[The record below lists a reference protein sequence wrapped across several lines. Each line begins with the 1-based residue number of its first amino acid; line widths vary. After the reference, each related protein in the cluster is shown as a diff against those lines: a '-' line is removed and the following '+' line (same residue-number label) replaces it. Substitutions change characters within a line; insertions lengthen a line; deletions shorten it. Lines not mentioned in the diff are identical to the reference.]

1 MKTRNLS
8 PLFRSVV
15 MKTSITFSTI
25 AVLLG
30 ITGLSYAAQVT
41 SPLLPTGTGTSGA
54 CYIRNV
60 GSSPISLQATIFQ
73 NVDFPVIVNF
83 QNCNNAPLP
92 AGRTCVVLVNDLP
105 DDVFFSCSAV
115 VSGSAKN
122 LRGTVEVRDISPTL
136 KVLAAEEL
144 R

>member
-1 MKTRNLS
+1 MKIS
-8 PLFRSVV
+8 
-15 MKTSITFSTI
+15 
-25 AVLLG
+25 AVLTAAAALLG
-30 ITGLSYAAQVT
+30 MTGLSHAAT
-41 SPLLPTGTGTSGA
+41 IASPLLPTGTGTSGA

-60 GSSPISLQATIFQ
+60 GTKPISLQATISQ

-83 QNCNNAPLP
+83 QNCNNAPLA

-115 VSGSAKN
+115 VAGSEKN
-122 LRGTVEVRDISPTL
+122 LSGTVEVRDVSPIL

>member
-1 MKTRNLS
+1 MKTY
-8 PLFRSVV
+8 
-15 MKTSITFSTI
+15 
-25 AVLLG
+25 AVLTAAASLLG
-30 ITGLSYAAQVT
+30 ITGLSHAAQIS

-60 GSSPISLQATIFQ
+60 GSSPISLQATISQ

-115 VSGSAKN
+115 VDGSAKN
-122 LRGTVEVRDISPTL
+122 LRGTVEVRDISPIL